1 MNKIFLAL
9 GLFALTFS
17 LADAQRGQRSEQRAD
32 IQQRI
37 EQRLQQLSQQLDLS
51 NEQITHL
58 RDFAQ
63 TEGRALREQMQATTS
78 RSEKRELAQS
88 YTQAFQAEVDAT
100 LTEAQKAEL
109 EQIKEDRQAEAQ
121 VRREQVRDNAQER
134 LTEMVEELDLTEDQR
149 NRLNTFVEGQRVA
162 REEEMAATESR
173 QDKVAIARRYAEAF
187 KTELD
192 NVLTDEQK
200 AQLEEMKQEAR
211 SNRESNGRRG
221 RGLRRGRN

>member
-9 GLFALTFS
+9 SLFALSFS
-17 LADAQRGQRSEQRAD
+17 LADAQRGQRAEQRGD
-32 IQQRI
+32 MQQRI
-37 EQRLQQLSQQLDLS
+37 EQRLEQLTQQLDLS
-51 NEQITHL
+51 NEQIAHL

-63 TEGRALREQMQATTS
+63 TEGRALREQMQATSS

-100 LTEAQKAEL
+100 LTPEQQAEL
-109 EQIKEDRQAEAQ
+109 EQIQADRQAQMQE
-121 VRREQVRDNAQER
+121 RRDQARSNAQDR

-149 NRLNTFVEGQRVA
+149 SRLNTFVEGQRVA
-162 REEEMAATESR
+162 REEEMANTESR
-173 QDKVAIARRYAEAF
+173 QEKAAIARRYAQAF

-192 NVLTDEQK
+192 AVLTDEQK

-211 SNRESNGRRG
+211 DNRGGNGRRG